1 VSKPVLFPRNLRRSV
16 GVSALA
22 VLLCSATP
30 AWAEED
36 PTTTAAARERFKEGV
51 SYFDQKQYE
60 KARAAFLQAYALKKH
75 PAVLLNLAH
84 SELRSGHERDAAKH
98 FAIYLRE
105 PNEGSPSER
114 EAAQAGLA
122 AAKAVLAE
130 INVSTSPDAE
140 ILVNGQSEGTSPLP
154 GPVYVDPGTHTIE
167 AKKGNRI
174 AKLTLTAKAGETKDA
189 RVLFDVEAAKV
200 KPVAKPPAVP
210 SDQPSTDE
218 AGTAE
223 ATSASAGAREPFFR
237 WLLTS
242 PAGVISGG
250 ATVLL
255 GLGSGGFAVAATL
268 SYGDADDTAGEIKEA
283 AGVDGVPRKGICTD
297 PRGILARNN
306 YMGGDPAQIASRG
319 KNYEDACRE
328 HQDSVDQGDS
338 FKTVATVAGI
348 GAGVMAVTTV
358 VLYFTTAPRAGEAS
372 SKSESPSV
380 AVLPWVSDSEGGVSV
395 FGRF

>member
-1 VSKPVLFPRNLRRSV
+1 LFSRNVRRSLGLCAV
-16 GVSALA
+16 A
-22 VLLCSATP
+22 VLLCCARP
-30 AWAEED
+30 ALAEED

-105 PNEGSPSER
+105 PNEGSAAER

-130 INVSTSPDAE
+130 IHVSTSPDAE
-140 ILVNGQSEGTSPLP
+140 IVIDGQSEGTSPLP
-154 GPVYVDPGTHTIE
+154 GPVYVEPGTHTIE
-167 AKKGNRI
+167 AKKGSRV
-174 AKLTLTAKAGETKDA
+174 AKLTVTAKAGETKDA
-189 RVLFDVEAAKV
+189 RVLFDVEPAKV
-200 KPVAKPPAVP
+200 APATKPPTAAPDEPGVDEPPAV
-210 SDQPSTDE
+210 E
-218 AGTAE
+218 ASSG
-223 ATSASAGAREPFFR
+223 GRQPFFK

-242 PAGVISGG
+242 PAGSISAG

-255 GLGSGGFAVAATL
+255 GLGSGGFAVGAKL
-268 SYGDADDTAGEIKEA
+268 SYGDADDTANEIKRA
-283 AGVDGVPRKGICTD
+283 TGVDGVSTKGICTD
-297 PRGILARNN
+297 ARSLLSQSN
-306 YMGGDPAQIASRG
+306 YMGGDPAQIAARA
-319 KNYEDACRE
+319 KNYEDACSE
-328 HQDSVDQGDS
+328 YQDSVDQGDT

-358 VLYFTTAPRAGEAS
+358 VLYFATAPKEGA
-372 SKSESPSV
+372 ESAQAEPSTLG
-380 AVLPWVSDSEGGVSV
+380 VLPWVSGSEGGVSV

>member
-1 VSKPVLFPRNLRRSV
+1 M
-16 GVSALA
+16 
-22 VLLCSATP
+22 LCSARP
-30 AWAEED
+30 VWADED

-75 PAVLLNLAH
+75 PAVLLNLAQ

-98 FAIYLRE
+98 FAVYLRE
-105 PNEGSPSER
+105 ANEASAPER
-114 EAAQAGLA
+114 EAAQSGLV

-130 INVSTSPDAE
+130 INVTTSPDAE

-167 AKKGNRI
+167 AKKGSRI
-174 AKLTLTAKAGETKDA
+174 AKLTISAKAGETKDA
-189 RVLFDVEAAKV
+189 RVLFDVEPAKV
-200 KPVAKPPAVP
+200 TPAAQPPSATGRASDEEPASTEP
-210 SDQPSTDE
+210 S
-218 AGTAE
+218 A
-223 ATSASAGAREPFFR
+223 ATSGARQPFLH
-237 WLLTS
+237 WLRKS

-250 ATVLL
+250 TTLLL

-268 SYGDADDTAGEIKEA
+268 SYRDANDTADEIREA
-283 AGVDGVPRKGICTD
+283 TRVDGVPEKGICKD
-297 PRGILARNN
+297 PRGILAGHN
-306 YMGGDPAQIASRG
+306 YMGGDPAQIASRS
-319 KNYEDACRE
+319 KNYEDACSE
-328 HQDSVDQGDS
+328 HVSSADQGDT

-358 VLYFTTAPRAGEAS
+358 VLYFATAPRESAPAA
-372 SKSESPSV
+372 KSESSKL
-380 AVLPWVSDSEGGVSV
+380 AVLPWVSGSEGGVTV